1 MLRWDNP
8 DSCAALLSGRDK
20 FFWWEEEGKG
30 FWKMCYDG
38 HFWGYLDGKKTKEF
52 FRMGGGGAG

>member
-1 MLRWDNP
+1 MDNP
-8 DSCAALLSGRDK
+8 DSCVALLSGRDK

-38 HFWGYLDGKKTKEF
+38 YFWGYLEGKKQKSF
-52 FRMGGGGAG
+52 